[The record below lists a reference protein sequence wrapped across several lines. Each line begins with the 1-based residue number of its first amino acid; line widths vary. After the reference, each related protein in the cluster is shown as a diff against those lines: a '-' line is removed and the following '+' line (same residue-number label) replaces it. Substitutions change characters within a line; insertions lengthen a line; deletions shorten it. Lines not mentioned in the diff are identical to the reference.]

1 MMEQSQQIDRHYASQ
16 EFQVSLEQ
24 LEGILQD
31 QPDTS
36 NKNSRKNFS
45 SSISD
50 ILSKHTEIMDLAAFE
65 DAVADIERYLE
76 EKGKKLPNR

>member
-1 MMEQSQQIDRHYASQ
+1 MEQTHPTDRHYAAQ
-16 EFQVSLEQ
+16 EFQASLEQ

-36 NKNSRKNFS
+36 DKNPHKNSS
-45 SSISD
+45 SSIND

-76 EKGKKLPNR
+76 EKSKRSPNC